1 MNPWDNDAPW
11 INSLRISKEA
21 KQALWTQVQ
30 AGNVTENE
38 AESYNWALLG
48 DIANFFKAVATARV
62 NGVPVGEVQKAQT
75 DLETIRKRIATA
87 NEEITALEKGLSAS
101 RTDNIKV
108 GRRTLTR
115 QKATEDI
122 EELRGIRKSLD
133 DSLRRLSL
141 RVRITTED
149 LQAQQD
155 YADSWWQRYER
166 TKDPEDFKQ
175 WQAASGAV
183 ETTIVSSVNR
193 PGPNVRVGVG
203 SVARSGMTA
212 GQATQTEAMRTEA
225 FAGRVPT
232 TTPVGGVGGAGG
244 GGAAPAAPMKVT
256 RAEVTA
262 GLTAAGLADT
272 PDNRAR
278 VRADLQ
284 AKKGMGAKAS
294 WEELVAEQAGEYAY
308 LLDPKY
314 EGVPELLR
322 TAIENKWFSST
333 EGQALFLREFKKTPY
348 AQNTTK
354 LQQAYDVKSP
364 GEKQLAIQKAI
375 NDIRAEYGEIQFDQ
389 AALEEVAGVA
399 ARNGSTGIDLG
410 RLVYRAAF
418 KRGAAAPTFTAPTAA
433 KTALGGADADRIRA
447 IYRAYGQRPD
457 DEQIARILAQETD
470 PASGVVMTE
479 DMLRNNLRDLAKV
492 SYKPFA
498 DLLDRGVSVQTI
510 FSPYQ
515 QIAASVLEQ
524 APDQVALVDDRGV
537 PTKFATALMGKEPM
551 SLTEW
556 ITTLKSDNKYGWQFT
571 NEAKQQAT
579 NLVMSLEK
587 AFGYRA

>member
-1 MNPWDNDAPW
+1 MNPWDKDAPW
-11 INSLRISKEA
+11 INNLRISKEA

-38 AESYNWALLG
+38 AESYNWG
-48 DIANFFKAVATARV
+48 TFTTIANFMRWVKAGRAEGT
-62 NGVPVGEVQKAQT
+62 PVGDLQKAQT
-75 DLETIRKRIATA
+75 DIETIRKRIDLADAT
-87 NEEITALEKGLSAS
+87 ITAYEEALVAS
-101 RTDNIKV
+101 KTDNIKI
-108 GRRTLTR
+108 GKRTLKR
-115 QKATEDI
+115 DKATADLEK
-122 EELRGIRKSLD
+122 LRDNRKFLSESLD
-133 DSLRRLSL
+133 AI
-141 RVRITTED
+141 VKNVNITNRELFD
-149 LQAQQD
+149 RQQ

-166 TKDPEDFKQ
+166 TKNVEDFKQ
-175 WQAASGAV
+175 WQIASAAVGEQAV
-183 ETTIVSSVNR
+183 SAVNI
-193 PGPNVRVGVG
+193 PGPNVRVGFGRTATRGPFIPPVPMGVVPSG
-203 SVARSGMTA
+203 S
-212 GQATQTEAMRTEA
+212 AT
-225 FAGRVPT
+225 GVD
-232 TTPVGGVGGAGG
+232 GGTGGDGAT
-244 GGAAPAAPMKVT
+244 GGAAAAPKKVT
-256 RAEVTA
+256 RANVTA
-262 GLTAAGLADT
+262 ELTKRGLPDT
-272 PDNRAR
+272 PENRAT
-278 VRADLQ
+278 VRAELEGT
-284 AKKGMGAKAS
+284 KAKAS
-294 WEELVAEQAGEYAY
+294 WEELVAQQAGEYAY

-322 TAIENKWFSST
+322 KAVEQKWFASE
-333 EGQALFLREFKKTPY
+333 EGKAQFLQEFKKTAY
-348 AQNTTK
+348 AQNTTN
-354 LQQAYDVKSP
+354 LQQAFDVKTP
-364 GEKQLAIQKAI
+364 AEKQSAIQKAI

-457 DEQIARILAQETD
+457 DDQIARILAQETD

-524 APDQVALVDDRGV
+524 APDQVALIDDRGV

-579 NLVMSLEK
+579 NLVMDLEK

>member
-1 MNPWDNDAPW
+1 MNPWDKDAPW
-11 INSLRISKEA
+11 INNLRISKEA

-30 AGNVTENE
+30 AGNVTQEE
-38 AESYNWALLG
+38 AFSYNWGLFT
-48 DIANFFKAVATARV
+48 DIANVVRAIANSRV
-62 NGVPVGEVQKAQT
+62 FGVPVGELQKAQT
-75 DLETIRKRIATA
+75 DLETIRKRIAT
-87 NEEITALEKGLSAS
+87 NDEEADALTAALSAS
-101 RTDNIKV
+101 RTENVKV
-108 GRRTLTR
+108 GKRTLTR
-115 QKATEDI
+115 EKATANLEK
-122 EELRGIRKSLD
+122 LASNRKMLLD
-133 DSLRRLSL
+133 NLNGLMVRM
-141 RVRITTED
+141 RITTED
-149 LQAQQD
+149 LKAKQD
-155 YADSWWQRYER
+155 FADSWWRRYEIS
-166 TKDPEDFKQ
+166 KDPEDFKQ
-175 WQAASGAV
+175 YQAASSAV
-183 ETTIVSSVNR
+183 ESVAISSVNR

-203 SVARSGMTA
+203 SVARTGMTA
-212 GQATQTEAMRTEA
+212 QQTAETEAMRTEA

-232 TTPVGGVGGAGG
+232 TTPRGGVSGD
-244 GGAAPAAPMKVT
+244 GGAAPTAPAKVT
-256 RAEVTA
+256 RSEVTA
-262 GLTAAGLADT
+262 GLAAAGLADT

-284 AKKGMGAKAS
+284 AKKGVGPKAS

-322 TAIENKWFSST
+322 KAVENQWFSSS

-354 LQQAYDVKSP
+354 LQQAFDVKTP
-364 GEKQLAIQKAI
+364 AEKQLAVQKQIDA
-375 NDIRAEYGEIQFDQ
+375 IRAEYGEIQFDQ

-457 DEQIARILAQETD
+457 DDQIARILAQETD

-524 APDQVALVDDRGV
+524 APDQVALIDDRGV

-579 NLVMSLEK
+579 NLVMDLEK

>member
-1 MNPWDNDAPW
+1 MA
-11 INSLRISKEA
+11 
-21 KQALWTQVQ
+21 
-30 AGNVTENE
+30 
-38 AESYNWALLG
+38 
-48 DIANFFKAVATARV
+48 
-62 NGVPVGEVQKAQT
+62 
-75 DLETIRKRIATA
+75 
-87 NEEITALEKGLSAS
+87 AS
-101 RTDNIKV
+101 D
-108 GRRTLTR
+108 
-115 QKATEDI
+115 
-122 EELRGIRKSLD
+122 
-133 DSLRRLSL
+133 
-141 RVRITTED
+141 D
-149 LQAQQD
+149 LQALITQAINNRTFEVVWRGETLPIEVANERLAALVKAEKKAAAAAKRKGEELEVNLGLAQQALNNARSAFD
-155 YADSWWQRYER
+155 LLSRNRNATAAQLR
-166 TKDPEDFKQ
+166 
-175 WQAASGAV
+175 AASQNLDNAQNRYDSLFGQTPAEQARV
-183 ETTIVSSVNR
+183 RGEAALGRISAAAGRTEEDIRREAFEGR
-193 PGPNVRVGVG
+193 PGPV
-203 SVARSGMTA
+203 
-212 GQATQTEAMRTEA
+212 TEPKPEEEGAP
-225 FAGRVPT
+225 VVT
-232 TTPVGGVGGAGG
+232 TST
-244 GGAAPAAPMKVT
+244 AAPKKVT
-256 RAEVTA
+256 RANVTA
-262 GLTAAGLADT
+262 ELAKRGLPDT
-272 PDNRAR
+272 PENRAT
-278 VRADLQ
+278 VRAELEGT
-284 AKKGMGAKAS
+284 KTKAS
-294 WEELVAEQAGEYAY
+294 WEELVAQQAGEYAY

-322 TAIENKWFSST
+322 KAVEQKWFASE
-333 EGQALFLREFKKTPY
+333 EGKAQFLQEFKKTSY

-354 LQQAYDVKSP
+354 LQQAFDVKTP
-364 GEKQLAIQKAI
+364 AEKQSAIQKAI
-375 NDIRAEYGEIQFDQ
+375 NDIRSEYGEIQFDQ

-457 DEQIARILAQETD
+457 DDQIARILAQETD

-524 APDQVALVDDRGV
+524 APDQVALIDDRGV

-579 NLVMSLEK
+579 NLVMDLEK

>member
-1 MNPWDNDAPW
+1 MAEEKQYDLVSGDKRIKELDKQIKQINDALTKGAYVPKNPSDPNFSAPNKTVRVPQFSEAYNNL
-11 INSLRISKEA
+11 IELRNT
-21 KQALWTQVQ
+21 L
-30 AGNVTENE
+30 E
-38 AESYNWALLG
+38 AEKTKITKQL
-48 DIANFFKAVATARV
+48 IVKAQAYVP
-62 NGVPVGEVQKAQT
+62 PVGPQTEIIKQELALQKKYGTVQTVTMPTTPTGKT
-75 DLETIRKRIATA
+75 E
-87 NEEITALEKGLSAS
+87 
-101 RTDNIKV
+101 
-108 GRRTLTR
+108 
-115 QKATEDI
+115 EDI
-122 EELRGIRKSLD
+122 
-133 DSLRRLSL
+133 RR
-141 RVRITTED
+141 E
-149 LQAQQD
+149 AF
-155 YADSWWQRYER
+155 E
-166 TKDPEDFKQ
+166 
-175 WQAASGAV
+175 G
-183 ETTIVSSVNR
+183 R
-193 PGPNVRVGVG
+193 PGPV
-203 SVARSGMTA
+203 
-212 GQATQTEAMRTEA
+212 TEPQPEEEGAP
-225 FAGRVPT
+225 VVT
-232 TTPVGGVGGAGG
+232 TST
-244 GGAAPAAPMKVT
+244 AAPKKVT
-256 RAEVTA
+256 RANVTA
-262 GLTAAGLADT
+262 ELAKRGLPDT
-272 PDNRAR
+272 PENRAT
-278 VRADLQ
+278 VRAELEGT
-284 AKKGMGAKAS
+284 KAKAS
-294 WEELVAEQAGEYAY
+294 WEELVAQQAGEYAY

-322 TAIENKWFSST
+322 KAVEQKWFASE
-333 EGQALFLREFKKTPY
+333 EGKAQFLQEFKKTAY

-354 LQQAYDVKSP
+354 LQQAFDVKTP
-364 GEKQLAIQKAI
+364 AEKQSAIQKAI

-457 DEQIARILAQETD
+457 DDQIARILAQETD

-524 APDQVALVDDRGV
+524 APDQVALIDDRGV

-551 SLTEW
+551 SLTDW

-579 NLVMSLEK
+579 NLVMDLEK

>member
-1 MNPWDNDAPW
+1 MALRDDLKAAQEALADPNTKTYVYQGLTY
-11 INSLRISKEA
+11 SLTQLRDVLIPRLEKRIRDEEA
-21 KQALWTQVQ
+21 KTSRAKNKIDKARSLLDDANATLIRNRN
-30 AGNVTENE
+30 AFAKGNITE
-38 AESYNWALLG
+38 AELTKTEQLVAKRQAELDALLPKTEP
-48 DIANFFKAVATARV
+48 AEEPAPTTARP
-62 NGVPVGEVQKAQT
+62 GVP
-75 DLETIRKRIATA
+75 
-87 NEEITALEKGLSAS
+87 
-101 RTDNIKV
+101 
-108 GRRTLTR
+108 
-115 QKATEDI
+115 
-122 EELRGIRKSLD
+122 
-133 DSLRRLSL
+133 
-141 RVRITTED
+141 
-149 LQAQQD
+149 
-155 YADSWWQRYER
+155 AD
-166 TKDPEDFKQ
+166 
-175 WQAASGAV
+175 AAA
-183 ETTIVSSVNR
+183 E
-193 PGPNVRVGVG
+193 
-203 SVARSGMTA
+203 
-212 GQATQTEAMRTEA
+212 EAMRTEA

-232 TTPVGGVGGAGG
+232 TTPRRDVT
-244 GGAAPAAPMKVT
+244 GAAAPKKVT
-256 RAEVTA
+256 RANVTA
-262 GLTAAGLADT
+262 ELAKRGLPDT
-272 PDNRAR
+272 PENRAM
-278 VRADLQ
+278 VRAELEGT
-284 AKKGMGAKAS
+284 KAKAS

-322 TAIENKWFSST
+322 KGVEQGWFKSK
-333 EGQALFLREFKKTPY
+333 EGLAQFEQELKKTPY
-348 AQNTTK
+348 GQNTTK
-354 LQQAYDVKSP
+354 NQQVFDLKTP
-364 GEKQLAIQKAI
+364 GEKQLAVQKQIDA
-375 NDIRAEYGEIQFDQ
+375 IRAEYGEIQFDQ
-389 AALEEVAGVA
+389 TALEEVAGVA

-457 DEQIARILAQETD
+457 DDQIARILAQETD

-524 APDQVALVDDRGV
+524 APDQVALIDDRGV

-579 NLVMSLEK
+579 NLVMDLEK